1 MEQIMHTTSTATT
14 ATSRS
19 PARRLGAILFGLVLA
34 GSAAFGV
41 QTLLAAPV
49 VNCEDPILTCSLGG
63 DDRCLQCCQLS
74 GDLGGA
80 CIGNNGM
87 VCICFQ

>member
-1 MEQIMHTTSTATT
+1 MHIRSTSTGSAT
-14 ATSRS
+14 RS
-19 PARRLGAILFGLVLA
+19 PARRLGAILFRLVIA

-63 DDRCLQCCQLS
+63 NQLCNECCMRNEQS
-74 GDLGGA
+74 GACLGG
-80 CIGNNGM
+80 GGT
-87 VCICFQ
+87 VCLCFD